1 MASQR
6 LTVPRARSA
15 GEILADAARTV
26 DPALRQ
32 AAGHL
37 TPPIRRLTDYHL
49 GWTDAQGRPATRP
62 GKGLRPALALL
73 ACQAVG
79 GQAAQALPAAVAAE
93 LVHNASLLHDDVID
107 NDQLR
112 RHRPTVQALFGTSA
126 AILAGD
132 ALFFLAVQTLAQA
145 PAPLCG
151 SGLQWLTA
159 AVQELIDGEYA
170 DTTLEQ
176 RPDPVSL
183 SEIAAMAAAKTGSLI
198 AVSCA
203 LGALAGGADAR
214 RTAHLRDFGAHLG
227 QCFQLADDILGIWGD
242 PAVTGKPR
250 LADLQARKKSLPVA
264 AALSAANDPA
274 RELAALYATSRPL
287 GTGELERAA
296 HLVEAA
302 GGRDW
307 AVGKSRHHLEQAL
320 ENLRAADPEEP
331 AEADL
336 TALARLAADRTH

>member
-1 MASQR
+1 M
-6 LTVPRARSA
+6 PRARSA
-15 GEILADAARTV
+15 GEILADAACTV

-32 AAGHL
+32 AARHL
-37 TPPIRRLTDYHL
+37 APPIRRLTDYHL
-49 GWTDAQGRPATRP
+49 GWTDAQGRPATLT
-62 GKGLRPALALL
+62 GKALRPALVLL

-79 GQAAQALPAAVAAE
+79 GRAAQALPAAVAAE

-151 SGLQWLTA
+151 TGLQWLTA

-176 RPDPVSL
+176 RTEPASL
-183 SEIAAMAAAKTGSLI
+183 SEAAAMAAAKTGSLI

-214 RTAHLRDFGAHLG
+214 RTAHLRQFGAHLG

-264 AALSAANDPA
+264 AALSAANEPA
-274 RELAALYATSRPL
+274 RELAALYATSGPL
-287 GTGELERAA
+287 SSDELERAA
-296 HLVEAA
+296 HLIKAA

-307 AVGKSRHHLEQAL
+307 AVGQSRHHLAQAL
-320 ENLRAADPEEP
+320 ENLHAAHPEQV

-336 TALARLAADRTH
+336 TTLARLAADRTH

>member
-1 MASQR
+1 MASQPIA
-6 LTVPRARSA
+6 VPRAGSA
-15 GEILADAARTV
+15 GQILTGAARAV

-32 AAGHL
+32 AARHL
-37 TPPIRRLTDYHL
+37 APPMRRLTDYHL
-49 GWTDAQGRPATRP
+49 GWADAEGRPAAVP
-62 GKGLRPALALL
+62 GKALRPALVLL
-73 ACQAVG
+73 ACRAVG
-79 GQAAQALPAAVAAE
+79 GPMAQALPAAVAAE

-107 NDQLR
+107 DDQLR
-112 RHRPTVQALFGTSA
+112 RHRPTIEALFGTPA

-132 ALFFLAVQTLAQA
+132 ALFFLAVQTMAQA
-145 PAPLCG
+145 PPPLCG
-151 SGLQWLTA
+151 TGLQWLTA

-176 RPDPVSL
+176 RPDPVSP
-183 SEIAAMAAAKTGSLI
+183 SEAAVMSAAKTGSLI

-203 LGALAGGADAR
+203 LGALAGGADAQ
-214 RTAHLRDFGAHLG
+214 RTAHLRDFGTHLG

-250 LADLQARKKSLPVA
+250 LADLQARKKSLPVT
-264 AALSAANDPA
+264 AALSADNEPA
-274 RELAALYATSRPL
+274 RELGALYATFRPL
-287 GTGELERAA
+287 GSDELERAA

-307 AVGKSRHHLEQAL
+307 AVGQSRDHLGQAL
-320 ENLRAADPEEP
+320 EHLRAADPDAA

-336 TALARLAADRTH
+336 TCLARLAADRTH